1 MELGRKRREFFPRIN
16 PMRRFNPDKFV
27 QRYRIDKETAKE
39 LARDY
44 KASQYFTGGDPRG
57 GGITAEER
65 VSIMLSVNV
74 NMHHTLYVRFNTLQ
88 GCPNPKICTCP
99 MDNQVAIS
107 TCPGSR
113 LRCPEDVQHM
123 NSENETCPAGRGT
136 PVVTC
141 PDVFSTCPGLP
152 DGRFESKIFTT

>member
-44 KASQYFTGGDPRG
+44 EASQYFTGGDPRG

-74 NMHHTLYVRFNTLQ
+74 NMHHRAY
-88 GCPNPKICTCP
+88 I
-99 MDNQVAIS
+99 IS
-107 TCPGSR
+107 
-113 LRCPEDVQHM
+113 
-123 NSENETCPAGRGT
+123 
-136 PVVTC
+136 
-141 PDVFSTCPGLP
+141 
-152 DGRFESKIFTT
+152 